1 MIQVQHVS
9 HAFELSVKE
18 GVRRVPALWDVS
30 FEARDSEFLC
40 ILGPSGCGKTT
51 LLRIVAGLIKPE
63 NGQVREDGKPLGP
76 PGVDRCMVFQQFGLL
91 PWRTVRSNVEFGLEL
106 QGVSRSER
114 KERAQRFIDLTGLT
128 GFEHHF
134 PHQLSGGMQQ
144 RVGIARALS
153 MEPSTLLMDEPF
165 SAVDAHTRELLQ
177 EELLRIWERDAK
189 TVLFVTHSIDE
200 AIYLADRVLV
210 MDARPGRIKE
220 DLPVDLPRPRLDYDV
235 RAHPTFTALRSHIA
249 ASLKA
254 REAA

>member
-1 MIQVQHVS
+1 MLQALYVS
-9 HAFELSVKE
+9 HAFSVPVKE
-18 GVRRVPALWDVS
+18 GLRRVPALWNVS

-51 LLRIVAGLIKPE
+51 LLRIVAGLIQPE
-63 NGQVREDGKPLGP
+63 QGQVLEDGKPLGP
-76 PGVDRCMVFQQFGLL
+76 PGVNRCMVFQQFGLL
-91 PWRTVRSNVEFGLEL
+91 PWRSVLGNVEFGLEL
-106 QGVSRSER
+106 RGVGKR
-114 KERAQRFIDLTGLT
+114 ERAERSQRYIDMTGLT

-177 EELLRIWERDAK
+177 EELLHLWERDAK

-200 AIYLADRVLV
+200 ALYLADRVLV
-210 MDARPGRIKE
+210 MDVRPGRIKQ
-220 DLPVDLPRPRLDYDV
+220 DLRVDLPRPRSEYDV

-254 REAA
+254 RQAA